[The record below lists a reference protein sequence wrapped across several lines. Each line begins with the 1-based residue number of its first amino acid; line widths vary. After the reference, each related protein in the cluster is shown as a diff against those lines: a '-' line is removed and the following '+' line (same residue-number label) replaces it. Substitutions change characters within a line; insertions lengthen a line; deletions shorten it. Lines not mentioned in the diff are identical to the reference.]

1 MKRMLLAATAVVLSL
16 VLANPA
22 LASDQKKKPK
32 KKDKKAYV
40 VEKPALQTAG
50 DSTAYIF
57 GISQSQGL
65 RSYMEQQL
73 HVDTAYMDDFARGI
87 MERVALDPAD
97 KQAQAYSAGQQI
109 GSQIEQMASQFSKD
123 YYAAEPDKKVDARI
137 VAAAIVAGLYGQT
150 DMRPDSAMTVFR
162 NIMNER
168 QKQNSEAMYGGNREA
183 GKLFLEANKKKEGV
197 ITLPS
202 GLQYKVLTQGDG
214 PVPTATSKVKVNY
227 EGHLIDGTEFDSSYK
242 RGQAATFQANQVI
255 KGWTEALTKM
265 PVGSKWELYIPQELA
280 YGERE
285 TGKIKPYSTL
295 IFTVEL
301 LGIED
306 AQPAKTTPAVEPKK
320 QDGAAKRPS
329 PTLRTTT
336 PKQGKK

>member
-65 RSYMEQQL
+65 RSYMQQQL
-73 HVDTAYMDDFARGI
+73 HVDTAYLDDFARGI

-137 VAAAIVAGLYGQT
+137 VAAAIVSGLYGQT

-162 NIMNER
+162 NIMSER

-183 GKLFLEANKKKEGV
+183 GKQFLEANKKKEGV

-255 KGWTEALTKM
+255 KGWTEALTRM

-285 TGKIKPYSTL
+285 TGNIKPYSTL

-336 PKQGKK
+336 PKKGKK